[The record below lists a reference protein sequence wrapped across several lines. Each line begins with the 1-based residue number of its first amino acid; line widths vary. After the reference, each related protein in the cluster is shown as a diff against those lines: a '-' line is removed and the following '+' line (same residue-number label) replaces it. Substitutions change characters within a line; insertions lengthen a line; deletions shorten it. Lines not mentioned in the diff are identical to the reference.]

1 MEQEVSDKPES
12 RNRKDAK
19 AKRLADALRAN
30 LKRRKEQSRAQ
41 REPNTGNGKEE
52 TAADDETEPSS
63 AASIQPQG
71 HC

>member
-1 MEQEVSDKPES
+1 MRDKPES
-12 RNRKDAK
+12 RNRKDEK

-41 REPNTGNGKEE
+41 READTGNGKEE
-52 TAADDETEPSS
+52 TAAGDGEESTS
-63 AASIQPQG
+63 AASIQPQE